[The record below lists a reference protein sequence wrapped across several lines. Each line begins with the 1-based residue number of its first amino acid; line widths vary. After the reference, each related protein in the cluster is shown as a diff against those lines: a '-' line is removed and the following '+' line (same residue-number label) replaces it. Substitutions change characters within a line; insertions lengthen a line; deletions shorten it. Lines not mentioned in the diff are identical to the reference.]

1 MKKCVF
7 LFLMFVFTNIRIFA
21 QDSNLK
27 KDSSAT
33 PVLDK
38 TEQLVDKY
46 SAKIADVFMSS
57 IDKATPF
64 VKSTF
69 TSLVYL
75 QICKGIAYLVPTFFF
90 LLFLWIFI
98 YQYNKV
104 EKILNSDKV
113 PNNLRAGYGVFNSYN
128 INPKIIISFILFIL
142 FGIVSMCTIADGIE
156 HLFAPQWY
164 AVKDIIELF
173 RGTPQQ

>member
-7 LFLMFVFTNIRIFA
+7 LFLMFVFTNIFIFA
-21 QDSNLK
+21 QDSTLK

-38 TEQLVDKY
+38 TEHLVDKY
-46 SAKIADVFMSS
+46 SAKIADAFMSS

-75 QICKGIAYLVPTFFF
+75 QIGKGIAYLVPTFFF

-104 EKILNSDKV
+104 EKMLNSDKV
-113 PNNLRAGYGVFNSYN
+113 PINLTKQYGVFHTDN
-128 INPKIIISFILFIL
+128 INPKIILSFILLIIFFIA
-142 FGIVSMCTIADGIE
+142 SMFTIADGIE

-164 AVKDIIELF
+164 AVKDIIGLF
-173 RGTPQQ
+173 KNTPQQ